1 MLIIQQFSKTI
12 YSFHSHFKIN
22 LILSVYFS
30 QFLLTFSNNLY
41 FYNNLKSKLKNKQ
54 KKTKLKGE
62 NIHLEPF
69 PTISVLSNP
78 NSNNLKFKS
87 L

>member
-1 MLIIQQFSKTI
+1 MKNKLLELKE
-12 YSFHSHFKIN
+12 KG
-22 LILSVYFS
+22 LA
-30 QFLLTFSNNLY
+30 FLQS
-41 FYNNLKSKLKNKQ
+41 LKSKLKNKQ

-78 NSNNLKFKS
+78 NSNNLN